1 MVGSLGQPVHGHVS
15 INGIFQPF
23 MGGWG
28 WWEVRKRERPQL
40 SPDVISNTV
49 SSTSDPRVPS
59 TSTTSWDSVRFPADG
74 LHLQPSE
81 FRSWTLE
88 GFTHGNFDV
97 LTASLLQGALQ
108 SMTGVSVLN
117 PGSLTVHTAELLT
130 HLLVFFACLPCS
142 PVYFIPF
149 MVFPENTSLIN
160 RLPGLSLF

>member
-1 MVGSLGQPVHGHVS
+1 MVGSLGQPVRGHVS
-15 INGIFQPF
+15 INGILQPF

-40 SPDVISNTV
+40 FPDVISNTV
-49 SSTSDPRVPS
+49 SSPSDPRVPS

-81 FRSWTLE
+81 VRSWTLE

-97 LTASLLQGALQ
+97 LTASLLWG
-108 SMTGVSVLN
+108 
-117 PGSLTVHTAELLT
+117 LTVHDWCVSAKPWLFVYTAEPLT
-130 HLLVFFACLPCS
+130 PLLVFFACLPCS
-142 PVYFIPF
+142 PVYFNPF
-149 MVFPENTSLIN
+149 VVFPENTSLIN